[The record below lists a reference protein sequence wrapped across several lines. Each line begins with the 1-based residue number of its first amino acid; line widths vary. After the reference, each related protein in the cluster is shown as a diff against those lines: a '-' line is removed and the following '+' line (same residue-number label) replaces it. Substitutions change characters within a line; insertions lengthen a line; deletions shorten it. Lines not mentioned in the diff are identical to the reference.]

1 MRIASAEVSFGVE
14 LEEVSEVG
22 FDSDDEVEL
31 DFGFGLAVENTLSSS
46 GDAVG
51 INLFC
56 SIKAER

>member
-1 MRIASAEVSFGVE
+1 M
-14 LEEVSEVG
+14 SEVG

-31 DFGFGLAVENTLSSS
+31 DFGFGLEVVENTLSSS